1 MRSDELCSPALLYL
15 VLSILGYLGLIYQ
28 NLTTKSYCVG
38 DYECNSVDKPLAF
51 IIKFVY
57 IIVWTWILNILCN
70 RGYIKIAW
78 FLVLFPFIFLILV
91 FLFLIS
97 FGVFKSN

>member
-1 MRSDELCSPALLYL
+1 MRSEELCSPALLNL

-38 DYECNSVDKPLAF
+38 NYECDTVTKPLAF
-51 IIKFVY
+51 IIKFIY

-97 FGVFKSN
+97 LGVFKSN